1 MKSTK
6 SGLNNNAGPNALLA
20 PFGPVGFENGGPLS
34 YLEGFC
40 VTQKNWQDFGE
51 WRLERRKKLD
61 VKTRPILSQ
70 VR

>member
-1 MKSTK
+1 MKSIK
-6 SGLNNNAGPNALLA
+6 S
-20 PFGPVGFENGGPLS
+20 GGPLS
-34 YLEGFC
+34 CLEGFC

-61 VKTRPILSQ
+61 AKTRPILSQ